1 MGGRGGGGD
10 GHRPLFMPMPWIA
23 SATAL
28 KPLGNLVGSGSWLPS
43 AERLNAIQQS
53 SLHDPHHR
61 RGQCSSQ
68 CRDGEEGR
76 EGARL
81 LT

>member
-1 MGGRGGGGD
+1 MYS
-10 GHRPLFMPMPWIA
+10 PLFMPMPWIA

-28 KPLGNLVGSGSWLPS
+28 KPCGNLVGSGSWLPS

-53 SLHDPHHR
+53 SLREPHSAQSAAQSV
-61 RGQCSSQ
+61 RGDSRLIQGQGQGLS
-68 CRDGEEGR
+68 
-76 EGARL
+76 ARL

>member
-1 MGGRGGGGD
+1 
-10 GHRPLFMPMPWIA
+10 MPMPWIA

-53 SLHDPHHR
+53 SLHPSATR
-61 RGQCSSQ
+61 RWVSQ
-68 CRDGEEGR
+68 R
-76 EGARL
+76 ESALQEKGARL

>member
-1 MGGRGGGGD
+1 MGRGGGG

-28 KPLGNLVGSGSWLPS
+28 NPFGNLVGSGSWLPS

-61 RGQCSSQ
+61 RGQRCS
-68 CRDGEEGR
+68 RDGEEGR

>member
-1 MGGRGGGGD
+1 MEGS
-10 GHRPLFMPMPWIA
+10 HRPLFMPMPWIA

-28 KPLGNLVGSGSWLPS
+28 NPLGNLVGSGSWLPS

-53 SLHDPHHR
+53 SLHPPTGR
-61 RGQCSSQ
+61 SGQRAGQ
-68 CRDGEEGR
+68 GEEGR
-76 EGARL
+76 GRERAGARL